1 MCVCV
6 VLKGNNPPGEG
17 GRRGKGEGKQKKALR
32 LLGSTDTFRTPKSL
46 DRLPVRVWAAKG
58 GRNVNEELSTES
70 SRAAVGK
77 KDLGRIVLFF
87 YSVDSGLLSV
97 QFIMEDEVL
106 LSSSEE
112 EDEEKGGGDSS
123 GESDDTLK

>member
-1 MCVCV
+1 M
-6 VLKGNNPPGEG
+6 
-17 GRRGKGEGKQKKALR
+17 
-32 LLGSTDTFRTPKSL
+32 
-46 DRLPVRVWAAKG
+46 
-58 GRNVNEELSTES
+58 
-70 SRAAVGK
+70 GK
-77 KDLGRIVLFF
+77 KDLSRIVLFF

>member
-1 MCVCV
+1 MGS
-6 VLKGNNPPGEG
+6 KRG
-17 GRRGKGEGKQKKALR
+17 G
-32 LLGSTDTFRTPKSL
+32 
-46 DRLPVRVWAAKG
+46 G
-58 GRNVNEELSTES
+58 GRNVNEELSTEN

-77 KDLGRIVLFF
+77 KDLSRIVLFF